1 MAKRRGGLATSSA
14 PVDEA
19 FDPYEELYKMAN
31 KYEWDAAKKIEDG
44 NVTNSM
50 GMLTSIPEVD
60 LGMENRLRNIEA
72 TERAKREMEQ
82 RKEVKRRPEDEDFA
96 AARYHRPTLRI
107 ASDIYAVDDAQREA
121 AGLQPP
127 AHKQTETATDAEVYD
142 RFKKRCVVRGPAL
155 TTG

>member
-31 KYEWDAAKKIEDG
+31 KYEWDATKKVEDG

-60 LGMENRLRNIEA
+60 LGMEWVL
-72 TERAKREMEQ
+72 
-82 RKEVKRRPEDEDFA
+82 
-96 AARYHRPTLRI
+96 
-107 ASDIYAVDDAQREA
+107 
-121 AGLQPP
+121 
-127 AHKQTETATDAEVYD
+127 
-142 RFKKRCVVRGPAL
+142 CV
-155 TTG
+155 